1 LHFKNRKSR
10 NNNKARMKRA
20 LQNNGEEKTRIRKNK
35 KRGAGVQTGRSS
47 KLNHM
52 RNLARSSE
60 PEKDDADEEEG

>member
-10 NNNKARMKRA
+10 NNKNLRTKRT
-20 LQNNGEEKTRIRKNK
+20 LHNGEEKRSRKYK

-52 RNLARSSE
+52 RNLARSNE
-60 PEKDDADEEEG
+60 PESNDDDEEER

>member
-1 LHFKNRKSR
+1 
-10 NNNKARMKRA
+10 MKRS

-60 PEKDDADEEEG
+60 PENDDADEEEG